1 MQTLNSD
8 FHLLTGFSS
17 NLFDWTASK
26 WYWRYHEKVR
36 GVKWQPLS
44 IALKAQFKDSKAD
57 RNLRSEIEQRKQ
69 RSIAALADKVTE
81 QLSETALVEI
91 LRAEF
96 LPDIQHEVLYESTS
110 TVVLKREIFMK
121 TLPKSQPHFSRLVRW
136 PLLRLSVTSRLLL
149 IKESKSYYY
158 FVEKRRFS

>member
-17 NLFDWTASK
+17 NLFDWTGSK

-81 QLSETALVEI
+81 QLSEQPWSKFSELNSFQTFNTKYCMSQQVQLVLNEKSLWKLYPSPNLTFLAL
-91 LRAEF
+91 
-96 LPDIQHEVLYESTS
+96 
-110 TVVLKREIFMK
+110 
-121 TLPKSQPHFSRLVRW
+121 
-136 PLLRLSVTSRLLL
+136 
-149 IKESKSYYY
+149 
-158 FVEKRRFS
+158 FVGLC